1 MMTNANKTVRLAM
14 SISPDG
20 YVTRRGG
27 SFVEGL
33 VMEGLTVRPFLANL
47 DWKEITSEVVA
58 SGCSFGTCRYFKA
71 SLPEGVKGFLGIK
84 LLGELTPDE
93 LSRVRVEAAHH
104 TNRDGSERGEMIL
117 DTIEPTPVD
126 FVVISIGSPGGKDAT
141 WVEEDGVV
149 YTWHPGMP
157 CHPGPSPGPDV
168 AETRRQLTAGEIH
181 PHAPVKLSQRA

>member
-14 SISPDG
+14 SISPDS
-20 YVTRRGG
+20 YVTRKGG

-33 VMEGLTVRPFLANL
+33 VMEGGTVRPFLAAL
-47 DWKEITSEVVA
+47 AWKEITSEVIA
-58 SGCSFGTCRYFKA
+58 SECSFGTCRYFKA
-71 SLPEGVKGFLGIK
+71 SLPESAQGYLGIK

-104 TNRDGSERGEMIL
+104 TNRDGSERGELIL

-157 CHPGPSPGPDV
+157 CHAGPSPGPDV

-181 PHAPVKLSQRA
+181 PHAPVKLAQWA

>member
-14 SISPDG
+14 SISPDS
-20 YVTRRGG
+20 YVTRKGG

-33 VMEGLTVRPFLANL
+33 VMEGGTVRPFLAAL
-47 DWKEITSEVVA
+47 AWKEITSEVVA
-58 SGCSFGTCRYFKA
+58 SECSFGTCRYFKA
-71 SLPEGVKGFLGIK
+71 SLPESFQGYLGIK

-104 TNRDGSERGEMIL
+104 TNRDGSERGELIL

-157 CHPGPSPGPDV
+157 CHAGPSPGPDV
-168 AETRRQLTAGEIH
+168 AETRRQLAEGEIH
-181 PHAPVKLSQRA
+181 PHAPVKLAQRT

>member
-1 MMTNANKTVRLAM
+1 MLTNADKTVRLAM

-20 YVTRRGG
+20 YVTRKGG

-33 VMEGLTVRPFLANL
+33 AMEGGTVRPFLASL
-47 DWKEITSEVVA
+47 AWKEITSEVVA
-58 SGCSFGTCRYFKA
+58 SGCSYGTCRYFKA
-71 SLPEGVKGFLGIK
+71 YLPEGVKGFLGIK
-84 LLGELTPDE
+84 LLGDLTPDE

-126 FVVISIGSPGGKDAT
+126 FVVISIGSPVGKDAT

-157 CHPGPSPGPDV
+157 CHAGPSPGPDV
-168 AETRRQLTAGEIH
+168 AETRRLLAAGEIH
-181 PHAPVKLSQRA
+181 PHAPVKLAQRA

>member
-14 SISPDG
+14 SISPDS
-20 YVTRRGG
+20 YVTRKGG

-33 VMEGLTVRPFLANL
+33 VMEGGTVRPFLAAL
-47 DWKEITSEVVA
+47 AWKEITSEVVA
-58 SGCSFGTCRYFKA
+58 SECSFGTCRYFKA
-71 SLPEGVKGFLGIK
+71 SLPESAQGYLGIK

-104 TNRDGSERGEMIL
+104 TNRDGSERGELIL

-157 CHPGPSPGPDV
+157 CHAGPSPGPDV
-168 AETRRQLTAGEIH
+168 AETRRQLAEGEIH
-181 PHAPVKLSQRA
+181 PHAPVKLAQRT